1 MKCPFKNFPNPAKM
15 NRLGIPSFN
24 EPKYYIQMKNIK
36 SILLLAALTL
46 AACNSSNKEIATDE
60 THSEAQTSEKIHLSK
75 AQFETAKM
83 ETGQMAEKPFA
94 EAVQT
99 SGIIDVPPQS
109 RAVISAFAGGYIK
122 NTPLLVGDRV
132 SKGQRLV
139 TLENPEFI
147 TLQQNYLEIAE
158 QLAYLKS
165 EYERQQIMVAEKI
178 TSQKSFLKAESEYKS
193 NLARYNSLKK
203 NLEML
208 NINPASVQAGNIVSA
223 VNIYSPIAGNVT
235 QVFVNT
241 GTYVSP
247 ADRIMEI
254 MDTDHIHLEL
264 KVFEK
269 DLLGLKRGQEILFTV
284 PEASDSVFRGE
295 VHLVGTAID
304 PKTRTAL
311 IHGHIAEKDE
321 HNFTAGM
328 FVEAHIVTDTSKHWA
343 LPENAVVE
351 MEGKQY
357 VLEVESETADE
368 YTLQPTEVEI
378 GATYHGYTNIK
389 NASEFKEDSRFL
401 TKGGFVLLKEE
412 GGGGH
417 SH

>member
-1 MKCPFKNFPNPAKM
+1 M
-15 NRLGIPSFN
+15 N
-24 EPKYYIQMKNIK
+24 YIK
-36 SILLLAALTL
+36 SLLLLLALVLT
-46 AACNSSNKEIATDE
+46 ACNDSAKDSP
-60 THSEAQTSEKIHLSK
+60 HLTSPEGRDDIVHLSK
-75 AQFETAKM
+75 AQFENAKM
-83 ETGQMAEKPFA
+83 EVGQLTEKPFA
-94 EAVQT
+94 ETVQT
-99 SGIIDVPPQS
+99 SGMIDVPPQS

-122 NTPLLVGDRV
+122 NTPLLVGNKV
-132 SKGQRLV
+132 SKGQLLV

-147 TLQQNYLEIAE
+147 TMQQNYLETLA
-158 QLAYLKS
+158 QLSYLKS
-165 EYERQQIMVAEKI
+165 EYERQRIMFDEKI

-223 VNIYSPIAGNVT
+223 VNIYSPIDGNVT

-247 ADRIMEI
+247 ADKIMEI
-254 MDTDHIHLEL
+254 MNTDHIHLEL

-269 DLLGLKRGQEILFTV
+269 DLLQLKKGQEILFTV
-284 PEASDSVFRGE
+284 PEASTETFLGE
-295 VHLVGTAID
+295 VHLVGTSID
-304 PKTRTAL
+304 PNSRIAMV
-311 IHGHIAEKDE
+311 HGHIDEKDE

-328 FVEAHIVTDTSKHWA
+328 FVEAQLVTGTSDQWA

-351 MEGKQY
+351 MEGTHY
-357 VLEVESETADE
+357 VLQIENETADE
-368 YTLQPTEVEI
+368 FEIHPVAVKIGPTYKGFTAIE
-378 GATYHGYTNIK
+378 
-389 NASEFKEDSRFL
+389 NAEAFKPDTKFL
-401 TKGGFVLLKEE
+401 TKGGFVLLQEE